1 MSVAVLRFHFADVAV
16 RDANRFTGAVSG
28 SVVEFDYTNWKGRRH
43 HYKVSPQSVEFG
55 PYDTGGSRDDSPL
68 NWVLHASML
77 ERDGE
82 RRLVGRRTFLIHRL
96 ENFEITEPRL

>member
-1 MSVAVLRFHFADVAV
+1 MVALLRFHFAGVAV
-16 RDANRFTGAVSG
+16 RDENRITGALSAAA
-28 SVVEFDYTNWKGRRH
+28 VEFDYTNWREERH
-43 HYKVSPQSVEFG
+43 HYKVTPLTVEFG

-68 NWVLHASML
+68 NWVLHATML

-82 RRLVGRRTFLIHRL
+82 PRPVGRRTFLIHRL